1 MTNNTNF
8 LEKLLDGERVE
19 WKRLGEVTCWDKRF
33 QGVELSLQPKT
44 ISFKHVLASKLKE
57 ININSGEVKLLSTGK
72 FTGFTSKEL
81 AGSNLNFGEVVTI
94 PSGGSADI
102 KYYSGY
108 FVDSCS
114 ILCS

>member
-1 MTNNTNF
+1 MKEANF

-57 ININSGEVKLLSTGK
+57 ININSGLNSYIIGK
-72 FTGFTSKEL
+72 NKV
-81 AGSNLNFGEVVTI
+81 SNM
-94 PSGGSADI
+94 
-102 KYYSGY
+102 
-108 FVDSCS
+108 
-114 ILCS
+114 